1 MALVAMVKQVMT
13 CDDEGRTSP
22 RPVTVPRGKAVLDE
36 PTVATALLLGAKGT
50 SLSAGRAEAPAA
62 ATASPDISRIASPA
76 TSTDSGPH
84 AGPPTPSSP
93 AIPSTP
99 AGSANTTAAPAASC
113 SLASSANSMTPVNT
127 AAPSVAAASCSSTK
141 PAVAVSPTQLGTSAA
156 AAARRVVPHAQTW
169 SCGIDASCLC
179 GSATSPPYINEP
191 CYFFPLVLPLGAVA
205 EVEVMP
211 AEAAGLQD
219 LRATYRDTLGDARIM
234 ESEVI
239 LEMLRSST
247 WDFALGTFSILHN
260 NLVELQ
266 ERTLLLRNRAAAQA
280 ELVAQ
285 MQHLSALTRTAIL
298 QPQQL
303 LSSEALLH
311 PLVETGSGTGSISVS
326 MRFEGN
332 EAVQMADH
340 QFRQQDKEALLSNIR
355 TTGRTCALHILL
367 HLTASTEA
375 LRRDANQL
383 QELVWSAATKHLV
396 ECAMSEKRAQ
406 LQAVTKG
413 GPLRQLSRVR
423 EGDLAP
429 IRRLGE
435 GAFGYVEVVGFGN
448 KTLAY
453 KRMLVS

>member
-1 MALVAMVKQVMT
+1 MALAAMVMQVMI

-22 RPVTVPRGKAVLDE
+22 QPGTGLRDKAVLDE
-36 PTVATALLLGAKGT
+36 PTMATALLLGAKGT
-50 SLSAGRAEAPAA
+50 SVSTGRAEVPA

-76 TSTDSGPH
+76 TSTDSGTH
-84 AGPPTPSSP
+84 AGPPTSSSP
-93 AIPSTP
+93 AFPNTP
-99 AGSANTTAAPAASC
+99 AGSVNATTAPAASC
-113 SLASSANSMTPVNT
+113 SLASSTDSITPVNT
-127 AAPSVAAASCSSTK
+127 AAPTVAAASCSSTK
-141 PAVAVSPTQLGTSAA
+141 PAVAVSPAHLGTSAA

-191 CYFFPLVLPLGAVA
+191 RYFFPLVLPLGAVA
-205 EVEVMP
+205 AVEVMP

-239 LEMLRSST
+239 LEVLRSST

-266 ERTLLLRNRAAAQA
+266 DRTLLLRTQAAAQA

-298 QPQQL
+298 QSQQL
-303 LSSEALLH
+303 LSSEGLLH
-311 PLVETGSGTGSISVS
+311 PLVETSGDAGMTVS
-326 MRFEGN
+326 MCFEGN
-332 EAVQMADH
+332 EVVQMADH
-340 QFRQQDKEALLSNIR
+340 KSRQQDKVALLNNIR
-355 TTGRTCALHILL
+355 TTGRACALHILL

-396 ECAMSEKRAQ
+396 ECALSEKRAQ
-406 LQAVTKG
+406 LQAVTKAW
-413 GPLRQLSRVR
+413 PLRQLSQVR

-435 GAFGYVEVVGFGN
+435 GAFGYVEVVGIGG

>member
-1 MALVAMVKQVMT
+1 MALAAMVMQVMI

-22 RPVTVPRGKAVLDE
+22 QHGTGLRDKAVLDE
-36 PTVATALLLGAKGT
+36 PTMATALLLGAKGT
-50 SLSAGRAEAPAA
+50 SVSTGRAEVPA

-76 TSTDSGPH
+76 TSTDSGTH
-84 AGPPTPSSP
+84 AGPPTSSSP
-93 AIPSTP
+93 AFPNTP
-99 AGSANTTAAPAASC
+99 AGSVNATTAPAASC
-113 SLASSANSMTPVNT
+113 SLASSTDSITPVNT
-127 AAPSVAAASCSSTK
+127 AAPTVAAASCSSTK
-141 PAVAVSPTQLGTSAA
+141 PAVAVSPAHLGTSAA
-156 AAARRVVPHAQTW
+156 ATARRVVPHAQTW
-169 SCGIDASCLC
+169 SCSIDASCLC
-179 GSATSPPYINEP
+179 ATSPPYINEP

-383 QELVWSAATKHLV
+383 QELVWSASTKHLV
-396 ECAMSEKRAQ
+396 ECALSEKRAQ
-406 LQAVTKG
+406 LQAVTKAW
-413 GPLRQLSRVR
+413 PLRQLSQVR

-435 GAFGYVEVVGFGN
+435 GAFGYVEVVGIGG